1 MLLVTSMLHCQQG
14 MAQDMLDSK
23 QTENLAQSIASG
35 YDKWTTASWE
45 GKVRSDILPFTPT
58 MKVFMEHDKLT
69 LISLRVPLLGELGR
83 IEIDCDS
90 ILIINKY
97 KKTYWSH
104 SIKDLQAKF
113 PDLLSSS
120 QSLMLG
126 RAVIIGHG
134 ELSKKNAKYV
144 RGFGMEDGFSMIL
157 PDIPESLSNIIYGY
171 SFNQYGEMVNMIL
184 GRQAIKPCEQV
195 PEDEV
200 IVEEE
205 ESPVLVNIDIDYNK
219 NRDANAIISVSKT
232 DPFATPD
239 YILSAT
245 LSASKINWAAK
256 PFDRIRPGKNYVRV
270 NSIKKL

>member
-1 MLLVTSMLHCQQG
+1 
-14 MAQDMLDSK
+14 
-23 QTENLAQSIASG
+23 
-35 YDKWTTASWE
+35 
-45 GKVRSDILPFTPT
+45 
-58 MKVFMEHDKLT
+58 
-69 LISLRVPLLGELGR
+69 
-83 IEIDCDS
+83 
-90 ILIINKY
+90 
-97 KKTYWSH
+97 
-104 SIKDLQAKF
+104 
-113 PDLLSSS
+113 
-120 QSLMLG
+120 
-126 RAVIIGHG
+126 
-134 ELSKKNAKYV
+134 
-144 RGFGMEDGFSMIL
+144 
-157 PDIPESLSNIIYGY
+157 
-171 SFNQYGEMVNMIL
+171 MIL